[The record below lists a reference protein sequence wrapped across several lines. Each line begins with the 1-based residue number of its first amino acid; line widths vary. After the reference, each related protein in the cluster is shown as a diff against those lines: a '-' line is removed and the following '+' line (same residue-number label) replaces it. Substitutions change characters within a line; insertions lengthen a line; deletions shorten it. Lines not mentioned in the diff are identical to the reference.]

1 MSTVVHHIL
10 VKKKLKETC
19 EVLLTID
26 YWSNRQMP
34 SYIGVTV
41 HFISN

>member
-1 MSTVVHHIL
+1 MSTVTHQIL
-10 VKKKLKETC
+10 IKKLNGTC

-34 SYIGVTV
+34 SYVGTTV
-41 HFISN
+41 IFTSS